1 MDKRVYEVWK
11 GSNCSDGHELC
22 VVCEIVGILLA
33 GLRLIFVWFL
43 VVVYVMG
50 IGMHSE
56 FRNFGKGGILRRFE
70 DRENHE
76 NFSGALSAAAVAKET
91 LQDRVTQLDG
101 KKFFCGGRLIFGPD
115 ARSLLVTVLL
125 ILVPVV
131 IFCTLV
137 ARHLRHAFPAYNA
150 GYAIL
155 VVAVVLL
162 LLLATSAQD
171 PGIIPRASHPPE
183 EEFSYESSASVEA
196 GGRQTPSLQFPRTK
210 DVTVNGMTRN
220 YRYFFLFISSS
231 TILCIYVFAMSALYI
246 KIIMDNENGTV
257 WKAIKESPAS
267 VVLIAYCFIILWFV
281 GGLTGFHLYLIG
293 TNQTTYENFRYRVD
307 SRISVYNRGCL
318 NNFLEVLCAKIKP
331 SQNNFRAFVKEEVQK
346 PPVPRPR
353 DPEIGDL
360 GEDPRR
366 KIEDDLDIGGDLLKI
381 SQRRNFDGSHE
392 DIDIRSRGSN
402 GTHHDYSDAEFALG
416 SDQQLPTARPEAR
429 HSSWGRRSGS
439 WEISPDILGANGE
452 AAQNKSYNP

>member
-11 GSNCSDGHELC
+11 GGNVSDGHELC

-70 DRENHE
+70 D
-76 NFSGALSAAAVAKET
+76 
-91 LQDRVTQLDG
+91 
-101 KKFFCGGRLIFGPD
+101 KFFCGGRLIFGPD
-115 ARSLLVTVLL
+115 ARTLIVTVLL

-131 IFCTLV
+131 VFCTLV

-155 VVAVVLL
+155 VVAVVYTVYVLL

-196 GGRQTPSLQFPRTK
+196 GGRQTPTELPLLLF
-210 DVTVNGMTRN
+210 VH
-220 YRYFFLFISSS
+220 FLFNYSLHLRIRD
-231 TILCIYVFAMSALYI
+231 VALYI

-267 VVLIAYCFIILWFV
+267 IVLIAYCFIILWFV

-318 NNFLEVLCAKIKP
+318 NNFLEVLWAKIKP

-381 SQRRNFDGSHE
+381 SQRRKIEDDLDIGGDLLKISQRRNFDGSHE

-416 SDQQLPTARPEAR
+416 SDQQAPTARPEAR